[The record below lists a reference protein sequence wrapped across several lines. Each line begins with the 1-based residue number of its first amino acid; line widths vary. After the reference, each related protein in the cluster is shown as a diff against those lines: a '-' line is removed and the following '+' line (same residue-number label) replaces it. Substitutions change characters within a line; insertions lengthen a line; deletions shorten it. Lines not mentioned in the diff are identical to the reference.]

1 MVNMARPR
9 DSMTNGETFAWIFI
23 SFFVLMMGLWMTL
36 LSHWLVYFAQLE
48 FLHISLFVCGWLYL
62 DREAAGLGNRC
73 SKRFRRWNPLGRWI
87 ASLLPVKLVKTV
99 DLDPN
104 GKYIFGVHPHGAVAL
119 LSTFVSEATGFSE
132 LFPGLDMHM
141 VVMDYHFSVPL
152 FKEYFSHSGAIS
164 SSPEAIDHVLGRGS
178 GKIVAIAVGGGY
190 ELIDAHPGTM
200 VLTLKKRKG
209 FVKKALK
216 HGASLVPVL
225 NFGDN
230 DLLHQYPNPPGSQW
244 RKMQDLIQR
253 LFHRYLSPVTFHG
266 KYYGLATIAP
276 CHTVVGSPIEVP
288 KMENPT
294 QEEIDSVHAKYVKAV
309 EDLFDKHAEK
319 YSNYPDM
326 KLDIRY

>member
-1 MVNMARPR
+1 MYRNT
-9 DSMTNGETFAWIFI
+9 MTVGEVLAWIFI
-23 SFFVLMMGLWMTL
+23 SFFIVFITVSM
-36 LSHWLVYFAQLE
+36 LVPALALTYFSQPQ

-73 SKRFRRWNPLGRWI
+73 SKRFRRWNPLARWI

-99 DLDPN
+99 DLDPS

-119 LSTFVSEATGFSE
+119 LSTFVSEATRISE
-132 LFPGLDMHM
+132 LFPGLDIHM
-141 VVMDYHFSVPL
+141 VVMECFFSVPFFREFL
-152 FKEYFSHSGAIS
+152 SLSGAIAS
-164 SSPEAIDHVLGRGS
+164 SHEAIDYVLSRGS
-178 GKIVAIAVGGGY
+178 GKIVAIAVGGGH

-209 FVKKALK
+209 FVKRALK

-244 RKMQDLIQR
+244 RKVQDLI
-253 LFHRYLSPVTFHG
+253 HRMVHRFASPVTFYG
-266 KYYGLATIAP
+266 KNYGLATLAP

-288 KMENPT
+288 KIDNPKP
-294 QEEIDSVHAKYVKAV
+294 EEIDSVHAKYVKAV
-309 EDLFDKHAEK
+309 EDLFDKYKEK